1 MMEQGVVPD
10 LAAEVL
16 VDVAADVAADVAGK
30 TELEAR
36 VEIWQPEGLEAQVEI
51 RQLKELEVFN
61 TLRLSVEVLVKL
73 AGGTELI

>member
-1 MMEQGVVPD
+1 MEQGVVPN

-16 VDVAADVAADVAGK
+16 MDVAADITGK
-30 TELEAR
+30 TELKAR

-61 TLRLSVEVLVKL
+61 ALRLSVEVLVKL
-73 AGGTELI
+73 ASGTELV